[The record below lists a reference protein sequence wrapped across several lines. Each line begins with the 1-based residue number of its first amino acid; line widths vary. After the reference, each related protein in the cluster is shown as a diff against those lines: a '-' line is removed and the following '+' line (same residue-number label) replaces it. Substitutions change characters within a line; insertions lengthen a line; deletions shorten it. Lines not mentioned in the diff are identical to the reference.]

1 MRWLD
6 DGLRDRGAYVTIAP
20 SSEPESDIAVVKI
33 ESKRCRDRHPIPEDI
48 YLLIEV
54 ADSTRSY
61 DRDRKVKV
69 YAKAN
74 VPGYWVI
81 DVNQRQLLVFRDP
94 QGDTY
99 QVEQVLGMTDTVAPV
114 AFPDVVTEL
123 SSLLG

>member
-6 DGLRDRGAYVTIAP
+6 DGLHDRGAYVTIAP
-20 SSEPESDIAVVKI
+20 SPEPESDIAVVKI

-54 ADSTRSY
+54 ADSTLRY

-74 VPGYWVI
+74 IPEY
-81 DVNQRQLLVFRDP
+81 
-94 QGDTY
+94 
-99 QVEQVLGMTDTVAPV
+99 
-114 AFPDVVTEL
+114 
-123 SSLLG
+123 